1 MAWVKERALIL
12 CKCRC
17 GLRGVALRWPR
28 AQVIGIDVSV
38 TIVLKAERLKRTH
51 GIDNLELRQLPV
63 ERAAEF
69 GRRFEHVICTGQD
82 TSCEASRGSF
92 LSAGVG

>member
-1 MAWVKERALIL
+1 MAWVKERAPIL
-12 CKCRC
+12 CKCRS
-17 GLRGVALRWPR
+17 GRRALTLRWPR

-63 ERAAEF
+63 ERAVEL
-69 GRRFEHVICTGQD
+69 GRRFEYVICTGQD
-82 TSCEASRGSF
+82 TSCEASRCSF